1 MPNRKQINLQRLAL
15 FLLLALFFAVNLAF
29 LTRFPFVHSDE
40 SWLAGL
46 TRNMMDERSLGV
58 TETFFNLKP
67 RFPHA
72 IKSLFHLLQMP
83 FIAVLGYGA
92 FAVRLLSLLGGC
104 CALTLFYKAARTMA
118 AHVPALCATAL
129 LACDVQFIAASHL
142 ARQEILL
149 CCGMLACAVVFLEHP
164 AALSNRTVAGLAV
177 ITGLSVG
184 LHPNSFLLA
193 VLCGSVLLL
202 RWVMFH
208 TATLC
213 QIGLY
218 SAITGGFAAL
228 FVAASFVMDSQFI
241 RHYLAYGES
250 EFDLI
255 VPITSKFGEL
265 GYFLQKLWQGVSGTY
280 FVPNLKPQFILFPL
294 LLCAA
299 VFFALKLRKSNAPQ
313 SQHVLSIA
321 AAIGGVLLG
330 TVLIGRY
337 NQTSAVFFVPL
348 FWLLLP
354 FVCANLGKYAGKIAF
369 GGVSAVIVT
378 ASVLCVLPWL
388 PHSYENYLGQIAAL
402 VPPQSTVIGNLNSEF
417 YFENGKLL
425 DYRNLAYLKEN
436 NLTIADY
443 VRENGVEYLILSDEL
458 EFIYSV
464 RPKWNMIYGNVYNF
478 HDELQAFTAAHC
490 EEVGSFV
497 NNCYGV
503 RIREEMNT
511 ARDFTVRVYR
521 VVP

>member
-1 MPNRKQINLQRLAL
+1 MPNSNNTNRQRLAL
-15 FLLLALFFAVNLAF
+15 FLLVALFFAVNLVF

-104 CALTLFYKAARTMA
+104 CALTLFYRAARTMA
-118 AHVPALCATAL
+118 AHIPALCATAL

-149 CCGMLACAVVFLEHP
+149 CCSMLACAVVFLEHP
-164 AALSNRTVAGLAV
+164 STLSNRAVLGLAA

-193 VLCGSVLLL
+193 VLCGAVLLL

-208 TATLC
+208 TATLR

-218 SAITGGFAAL
+218 SAVTGGFAAL
-228 FVAASFVMDSQFI
+228 FVAVSFAMDPQFI

-255 VPITSKFGEL
+255 VPFTSKFGEL

-280 FVPNLKPQFILFPL
+280 FVPNLKPQFLLFPP

-299 VFFALKLRKSNAPQ
+299 VLFALKLCKRDTPQ
-313 SQHVLSIA
+313 SQRVLCIA
-321 AAIGGVLLG
+321 VAIGGVLLG

-354 FVCANLGKYAGKIAF
+354 FVSANLGKYAGKIAF
-369 GGVSAVIVT
+369 GAVSAVIIT
-378 ASVLCVLPWL
+378 ASALCILPWL
-388 PHSYENYLGQIAAL
+388 PHSYESYLGQIAAL

-436 NLTIADY
+436 NRTIADY

-458 EFIYSV
+458 TFIYSV

-478 HDELQAFTAAHC
+478 HEELQAFVEQNC
-490 EEVGSFV
+490 VEVGSFV

-511 ARDFTVRVYR
+511 ARDFTVHVYR
-521 VVP
+521 VIP